1 MFIVNVEGAV
11 YREGKWLL
19 IERSRQEE
27 HAGGLLSL
35 VGGTVEREANAKRL
49 LERTLVRELFEEV
62 GVEVKDEL
70 RFVGSSSFSLASGAE
85 VLNIVF
91 LCEWEKGEPWAKSP
105 EEVAAVHWLSA
116 DDIMR
121 DANAPVWLRESI
133 HAAEAVRRRN
143 G

>member
-1 MFIVNVEGAV
+1 
-11 YREGKWLL
+11 
-19 IERSRQEE
+19 
-27 HAGGLLSL
+27 
-35 VGGTVEREANAKRL
+35 VEREANAKRL